1 MENKQ
6 PSVVDD
12 DNEVSVGK
20 TVIVVDTV
28 LVDDPVY
35 VDDAVNDSSDDERMK
50 RTKKNINIYLISLKS
65 LLSSLKTIPYRFLI

>member
-12 DNEVSVGK
+12 DNEVGDGK

-28 LVDDPVY
+28 
-35 VDDAVNDSSDDERMK
+35 NDSSDDEKMK
-50 RTKKNINIYLISLKS
+50 TKKKYKH
-65 LLSSLKTIPYRFLI
+65 LSN